1 MPARPLPADRGDDRC
16 VEAIVP
22 QATLVLSIAERI
34 DRPVGRSDPVAKS
47 VHGREVGGSRIGSG
61 CLSPGSW
68 PKDLASPYESTEP
81 LDMRIQYP
89 LPSGVRTADVTVP
102 AAPGVP

>member
-1 MPARPLPADRGDDRC
+1 
-16 VEAIVP
+16 
-22 QATLVLSIAERI
+22 
-34 DRPVGRSDPVAKS
+34 
-47 VHGREVGGSRIGSG
+47 
-61 CLSPGSW
+61 
-68 PKDLASPYESTEP
+68 